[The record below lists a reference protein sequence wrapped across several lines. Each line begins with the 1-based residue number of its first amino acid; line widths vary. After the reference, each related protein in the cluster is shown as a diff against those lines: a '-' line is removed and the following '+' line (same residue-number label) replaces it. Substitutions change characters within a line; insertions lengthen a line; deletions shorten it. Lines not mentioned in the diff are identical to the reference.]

1 MSTDNTCTVVVKDR
15 PAKVEPPPQLDNC
28 VDSAFFIKL
37 NPTLEVILVLGWGVF
52 IHQYQFNEL
61 GDHMSKLEKG
71 QNVNKSAEETAV
83 ELDSEMS
90 MYAKLIR
97 NLITLQV
104 TAVMARKRTV

>member
-1 MSTDNTCTVVVKDR
+1 MFYIRLKPT
-15 PAKVEPPPQLDNC
+15 
-28 VDSAFFIKL
+28 IK
-37 NPTLEVILVLGWGVF
+37 VILVLGWGVF

-61 GDHMSKLEKG
+61 GDRISKLGKG

-83 ELDSEMS
+83 ELDSEIS

-97 NLITLQV
+97 NLITQQV